1 MKKKTSRL
9 VAILLLAPALALGAV
24 SAEAQKKPT
33 IPINRT
39 TLHKAIKQD
48 RPKEALYQARGLK
61 AQAQDTKD
69 FPLLLEAKKTIW
81 EQLER
86 LDPTQPS
93 TSYKSLHELSQL
105 PWLKPLDRAAL
116 QLFLLEHYLRP
127 YYYARHENRPVRK
140 IYDPVDP
147 SEWREEQFLAF
158 YTTHVDQLLSDL
170 PLLTQSLG
178 PYSRLFDQDSKGGPE
193 GRTFA
198 SELLRQL
205 TSSSAKILS
214 GLRKKTLQ
222 TLQTLDPAS
231 LPPYTASFI
240 DQQTIIDRLEQ
251 LDPSAKETALLAEFE
266 GFLQRWGKDKVI
278 NHYVSWLKNDSHARG
293 LAKVRWLE
301 HIKQVAQALS
311 KQKLDELNSSIQYA
325 RDARLT
331 LELPDLLVGRRTATL
346 TIPQAYLVR
355 EVEVS
360 LYAAPKSYNPTQK
373 EWSITKGQLPLWTK
387 RIILSLDS
395 LGQLAK
401 AEQVEI
407 SVPEAGAYLVKSNY
421 LLDKEAN
428 GTRDSQTDYLN
439 ATDYI
444 VLKKITSRQNSVQ
457 WLEALTGKP
466 LSGANFESYKR
477 ENWQQPAQ
485 KVGLVK
491 ADAWGRFP
499 IVGQATLFHLAD
511 SRDPLLAKA
520 PQSIDKDFELFEVSD
535 QEPQVIRGFV
545 TPDRPAYRPGQTAR
559 FYGILSRIFPQ
570 AEKAVVVPDTP
581 LRLMISDASGQI
593 VHTESVTTDRF
604 GRFSAS
610 YQLPINRLTGSH
622 SVEVS
627 LRDKKVN
634 FSSDFQ
640 VFEYKRMDAL
650 LTLDTPQLPLQAGN
664 KITITG
670 SLRTLSGSPIPG
682 AKVNYTLKTNRHFFH
697 LFQEYSLGQPSQDLV
712 GEDPITTDS
721 EGHFE
726 IPITLPELP
735 IQEIELFE
743 GRRISFPWHTY
754 TLEVTATDATGEIH
768 SESLYLP
775 AGKKVSRIAPS
786 LDTFI
791 DKHAEKT
798 PLSFGTFSIE
808 KFACDVNYSIEQ
820 DGRKLFSST
829 ISTEA
834 NTDLAHHLQ
843 SLAPGRYELH
853 YRTSFSDS
861 LEYAGSQAFYL
872 FDSKKI
878 GKLEDLRAPLLLSPG
893 SGRYSATESP
903 VIYWASSLPKAYI
916 FYEVYTAQGMLMEGL
931 LRSEPGR
938 VQALPI
944 DLSKRT
950 ELPEE
955 INVRFWTVQDGHFIE
970 EKTDLSRTQPKK
982 TLTLQWHSFRN
993 RLIAGSKETCRLTLH
1008 TPDGK
1013 PATETAVAAWM
1024 YDSAL
1029 DAFGKL
1035 TPWEPSLRLLD
1046 ELDQTYGY
1054 DYYSNLSNDEDGLQP
1069 ASAWFDRWQAEQRH
1083 GGFRGSAFP
1092 SPDLQARWMAKQ
1104 PVSVAEYA
1112 TSLHPMVEITDAS
1125 TMSLGERQVLQALRS
1140 NGPKRAKIET
1150 ALFGS
1155 RSINQSAQE
1164 PPRLR
1169 TNFAEDAFFF
1179 PSLTT
1184 DEQGSVSWSF
1194 EVPERLSRWRM
1205 MILAHTASL
1214 DHQTEVQMIE
1224 TYRPFSVRPALPR
1237 FLNEGDTIHLVTEVR
1252 NESKK
1257 PQQGELTL
1265 EIFNPNTE
1273 DVLHTETTSFDVSK
1287 GKTQAYTLPLK
1298 VYGMLDSIG
1307 LRILARSDE
1316 ASDGEQHI
1324 LAVRPARQPITE
1336 RLTFTRHLQGV
1347 DSVSLKSIL
1356 PKGVALDLDEEGTL
1370 SIQANSHAAF
1380 SAFSALQGLSTSKDA
1395 SAFAI
1400 ATSLYAQTLV
1410 QALKEQSTLS
1420 GWARE
1425 RLRNDPL
1432 RTARLLQTPWLGIS
1446 TKEQEAELNL
1456 ALELISDRPALE
1468 SDRLLGQL
1476 EKQQG
1481 TDGLWAW
1488 YPGMSGNLYTTET
1501 VLRLLLR
1508 LPSERLESAHRLR
1521 LERLIRKGLQALEQE
1536 TIRLHER
1543 IMTKK
1548 EPIATPG
1555 DLGLSYLALSK
1566 DAQQRG
1572 IFSPSHAGEKAEA
1585 YFLSRLRREA
1595 HRLPLW
1601 LKPSAGRVFLN
1612 SGDVKL
1618 ARALATSL
1626 REHLIADETGYF
1638 FASLGASPY
1647 SWIDKSMSTI
1657 VETLQLFRQLKSK
1670 DSVAIDGMTRWIIN
1684 QKRTTTWSNELASA
1698 DAIHALLLGDPSQS
1712 YYHYNHLGIEVPLKG
1727 NVSLNTW
1734 GDAITTNIPIA
1745 RLRSTNPQIIFQQDS
1760 LGVVWGAAIA
1770 SYTLP
1775 TASVQTASG
1784 KELRL
1789 QREVFVVYKQ
1799 GDKEEL
1805 LPLREGHELRVGDR
1819 IRTRITIQLDRAMD
1833 FLRLSDPR
1841 SGYAEPVN
1849 QIPSYAWGEG
1859 TGYYLEPKDQQTN
1872 FYIDHLAR
1880 GSYLVWYDERVARSG
1895 TFHGGVTEL
1904 VSCYAPEFGAHT
1916 AVAPTQIV
1924 LPLQGK

>member
-9 VAILLLAPALALGAV
+9 IAVLLLAPALALGAV

-33 IPINRT
+33 TPISRT
-39 TLHKAIKQD
+39 SLYKAIEQD
-48 RPKEALYQARGLK
+48 RPREALYQARVLK

-69 FPLLLEAKKTIW
+69 LPLLLETEKTIW

-105 PWLKPLDRAAL
+105 PWLKPSDRAAL
-116 QLFLLEHYLRP
+116 QLFMLEHYLIP
-127 YYYARHENRPVRK
+127 YYYSRHENRPVRK

-158 YTTHVDQLLSDL
+158 YTAHVDQLLSDL
-170 PLLTQSLG
+170 PLLTQSLS
-178 PYSRLFDQDSKGGPE
+178 PYSRLFDQDSKEGPE

-240 DQQTIIDRLEQ
+240 DQQTTIDRLEQ
-251 LDPSAKETALLAEFE
+251 LDPSAKKTALPAELE

-278 NHYVSWLKNDSHARG
+278 NHYISWLKNDSHARG

-301 HIKQVAQALS
+301 HIKQVAKALS
-311 KQKLDELNSSIQYA
+311 KQQLDELNSSIRYA
-325 RDARLT
+325 REAQLT
-331 LELPDLLVGRRTATL
+331 LQLPDLLVGRRTATL

-360 LYAAPKSYNPTQK
+360 LYAAPKNYNPTQT

-387 RIILSLDS
+387 RITLSLDS

-401 AEQVEI
+401 EEQVEI

-444 VLKKITSRQNSVQ
+444 ALKKMTSRQNSVQ

-466 LSGANFESYKR
+466 LSGASFESYKR
-477 ENWQQPAQ
+477 ENWHQPAQ

-499 IVGQATLFHLAD
+499 VGQATLFHLAD
-511 SRDPLLAKA
+511 SRDPLLAEV
-520 PQSIDKDFELFEVSD
+520 PQSIDIDKGFKLFEVSE
-535 QEPQVIRGFV
+535 QEPQRIQGFV

-581 LRLMISDASGQI
+581 LSVMIYDASGQI
-593 VHTESVTTDRF
+593 VRTQSVTTDRF

-610 YQLPINRLTGSH
+610 YQLPINCLTGSH

-627 LRDKKVN
+627 LMDKKVN

-664 KITITG
+664 KVTITG

-682 AKVNYTLKTNRHFFH
+682 AKVNYTLQTNRLFFH
-697 LFQEYSLGQPSQDLV
+697 LFEEYSLGQPSQNLV

-721 EGHFE
+721 EGRFS

-735 IQEIELFE
+735 TQEEELFE

-768 SESLYLP
+768 SESLHLP
-775 AGKKVSRIAPS
+775 AGKNVGRIAPS

-798 PLSFGTFSIE
+798 LLSFGTFTIE

-820 DGRKLFSST
+820 EGRKLFSST
-829 ISTEA
+829 TSTTGA
-834 NTDLAHHLQ
+834 NVDLAPHLQ

-878 GKLEDLRAPLLLSPG
+878 GKLKDLRAPLLLSPG
-893 SGRYSATESP
+893 SGHYSATESP

-916 FYEVYTAQGMLMEGL
+916 FYEIYTAQGMLMEGL

-970 EKTDLSRTQPKK
+970 EKTDLTRTQPKK

-1035 TPWEPSLRLLD
+1035 TPWEPSLRL
-1046 ELDQTYGY
+1046 DQTYGY
-1054 DYYSNLSNDEDGLQP
+1054 GYYSYLRNDEDGLQP
-1069 ASAWFDRWQAEQRH
+1069 ASAWFDRWEAEQRH
-1083 GGFRGSAFP
+1083 GDFRGSAFP
-1092 SPDLQARWMAKQ
+1092 SDLQARWKAKQ
-1104 PVSVAEYA
+1104 AVSVAEYD
-1112 TSLHPMVEITDAS
+1112 TSLSPVIEITDAS
-1125 TMSLGERQVLQALRS
+1125 TMSLSEGQALRALRS
-1140 NGPKRAKIET
+1140 NGAKRAKIET

-1155 RSINQSAQE
+1155 RSVNQSAQE

-1169 TNFAEDAFFF
+1169 TNFAENAFFF

-1214 DHQTEVQMIE
+1214 DHLTEVQMIE

-1252 NESKK
+1252 NESEK
-1257 PQQGELTL
+1257 PQQGKLTL

-1298 VYGMLDSIG
+1298 VYGGLDSIG
-1307 LRILARSDE
+1307 LRILARSNE

-1400 ATSLYAQTLV
+1400 ATSLYAQILV
-1410 QALKEQSTLS
+1410 QALKEQSSLID
-1420 GWARE
+1420 WARE

-1432 RTARLLQTPWLGIS
+1432 RTARLLQTPWLGIT

-1456 ALELISDRPALE
+1456 ALELISDRSALE

-1521 LERLIRKGLQALEQE
+1521 LDRLIRKGLQALEQE
-1536 TIRLHER
+1536 TIRLHQR
-1543 IMTKK
+1543 IVSKK

-1585 YFLSRLRREA
+1585 YFLSRLRREV

-1618 ARALATSL
+1618 AQALATSL

-1657 VETLQLFRQLKSK
+1657 VETLQLFRQLKLK
-1670 DSVAIDGMTRWIIN
+1670 DSVAIDGMIRWIIN

-1712 YYHYNHLGIEVPLKG
+1712 YYHNDHLGIEVPLKG
-1727 NVSLNTW
+1727 NVSLNSW
-1734 GDAITTNIPIA
+1734 GSAITTSIPIA
-1745 RLRSTNPQIIFQQDS
+1745 RLRSTDPQIILQQDS

-1775 TASVQTASG
+1775 TSSVQTASG

-1789 QREVFVVYKQ
+1789 QREVFVVHKQ

-1841 SGYAEPVN
+1841 SGYTEPAN

-1880 GSYLVWYDERVARSG
+1880 GSYLVWYDELVARSG

-1924 LPLQGK
+1924 LPLQGT